1 MEELLKKQ
9 LHWKTQLGITDSSDP
24 YSNHC
29 RAQLTHVEALIEA
42 EKSKSK
48 SKSKSK
54 KSTKKSKK

>member
-9 LHWKTQLGITDSSDP
+9 LHWKTQLGITDPSDP

-29 RAQLTHVEALIEA
+29 REQLTHVEALIEA

-48 SKSKSK
+48 PKSK

>member
-9 LHWKTQLGITDSSDP
+9 LHWTTQMGITDPTDP
-24 YSNHC
+24 YHSHC
-29 RAQLTHVEALIEA
+29 RQQLTHVEALIEA
-42 EKSKSK
+42 EKNK

>member
-9 LHWKTQLGITDSSDP
+9 LHWKTQLGITDSTDP

-29 RAQLTHVEALIEA
+29 RAELTHVEALIEA

-48 SKSKSK
+48 SKSK